1 MSLDFNPG
9 RFRACA
15 SESAATRASL
25 GYPWMAE
32 FHAGISPA
40 RGGFLSRSRRTGQ
53 APQCEQQRVGRG
65 RLPATSI
72 PCDGLPVGLHLVSR
86 ALREIVP

>member
-1 MSLDFNPG
+1 VSIIAWV
-9 RFRACA
+9 AC
-15 SESAATRASL
+15 T
-25 GYPWMAE
+25 YPVN
-32 FHAGISPA
+32 
-40 RGGFLSRSRRTGQ
+40 L
-53 APQCEQQRVGRG
+53 G